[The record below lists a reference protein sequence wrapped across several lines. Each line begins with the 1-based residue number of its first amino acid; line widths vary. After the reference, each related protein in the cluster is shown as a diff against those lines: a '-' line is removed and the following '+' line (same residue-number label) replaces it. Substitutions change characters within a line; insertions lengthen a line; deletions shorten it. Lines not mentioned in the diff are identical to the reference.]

1 MSDSKVIVFSCDAMV
16 YEDILY
22 LLETSPRFQ
31 ELYAKGSGVKRVKT
45 IYPSVTYPCH
55 TTMSTGAYPNKH
67 GVTNNAEF
75 HPGQLKNVPWNW
87 FADVV
92 KCPDIFA
99 AAKAA
104 GKTTAAVFWPVTGN
118 NKNIDYLVDEYWP
131 QSAEDTKRDCYLRSG
146 TSEELYRVAVEPYM
160 EGLKIRSHPDTD
172 DFLINC
178 CCDIIKNYQPDLLMV
193 HTGDVDHYRHKSG
206 LFTPMVTKGV
216 EDTERWF
223 YQLMDATKEAGV
235 YDKTNFFLISDHGQ
249 MEIVRSVKPNVLF
262 AENGLMDIDENG
274 NMTDWKAYCH
284 STGMSAQIRLKDPTD
299 KEIWQKTYDLLK
311 KMEYEGV
318 YGISKVYTAEEID
331 ELEHLNG
338 EFSFVLETDG
348 YSSFSEDWKR
358 PIVAPLDITDYRFGR
373 ATHGHLPDKGPQPV
387 FFAVGPDIK
396 QGVYLERR
404 PTVDE
409 APTYA
414 KILGAE
420 MPWADGVAIDEIL
433 ISKEESF

>member
-22 LLETSPRFQ
+22 LLETSPRFK

-67 GVTNNAEF
+67 GVTNNSEF

-118 NKNIDYLVDEYWP
+118 NQNIDYLVDEYWP
-131 QSAEDTKRDCYLRSG
+131 QGPEDSKKDCYLRSG
-146 TSEELYRVAVEPYM
+146 TTEELYRVAVEPYM

-178 CCDIIKNYQPDLLMV
+178 CCDIIKHYQPDLLMV
-193 HTGDVDHYRHKSG
+193 HTGDVDAYRHKSG

-223 YQLMDATKEAGV
+223 YQLMDAAKEAGI
-235 YDKTNFFLISDHGQ
+235 YEKTNFFLISDHGQ

-284 STGMSAQIRLKDPTD
+284 STGMSAQIRLKDPSD
-299 KEIWQKTYDLLK
+299 REVWQKTYDLLK
-311 KMEYEGV
+311 MMEYEGV

-338 EFSFVLETDG
+338 EFSFVVETDG

-396 QGVYLERR
+396 EGVYLERR

-433 ISKEESF
+433 VNGDQ